1 MYGDITRDTFVL
13 SKHYARVLQQ
23 QGRVGL
29 DADPNEQTA
38 ILLHYLRSLA
48 QDLVGPAWG
57 PKGHLG
63 FEITSDTAAGVFN
76 IGAGHY
82 YVDGILCECDVPCTY
97 RTQPHYPQRADEK
110 GPTDFPCVFYLD
122 VWERHVTYIGDDRIR
137 EAALNGPD
145 TATRTQVVWQV
156 RTQTLEIG
164 TGCAAM
170 KPSWKDLEGTLKH
183 ASLRGELS
191 ASVDDADPS
200 TDPCT
205 ISPKSAY
212 RGPENQLYRVEIHRS
227 GKASDDGGATFMYS
241 RDNGSVLPGHLARR
255 WRGRGRK
262 SGAGRRHRLRIG
274 DWVEVVYDEV
284 ILRGE
289 QPAYLAQVI
298 QLDESA
304 GRVTLAPKPDAAVLP
319 VYPTRN
325 AKAAPGDLVSHPFLR
340 RWDQR
345 ERQRGG
351 RHPLPKWAADDGAL
365 VLVEDVAPLE
375 EGVQIKFGKPA
386 AGAPAH
392 RVPQRR
398 LLVDP
403 GEGGD
408 GKGGMAADRGG

>member
-1 MYGDITRDTFVL
+1 MHL
-13 SKHYARVLQQ
+13 
-23 QGRVGL
+23 
-29 DADPNEQTA
+29 TA
-38 ILLHYLRSLA
+38 
-48 QDLVGPAWG
+48 
-57 PKGHLG
+57 
-63 FEITSDTAAGVFN
+63 
-76 IGAGHY
+76 
-82 YVDGILCECDVPCTY
+82 
-97 RTQPHYPQRADEK
+97 TQPDTPSCADET
-110 GPTDFPCVFYLD
+110 GPTDIRYLSATSTSGSGTSAIL
-122 VWERHVTYIGDDRIR
+122 EDDSIR
-137 EAALNGPD
+137 EVALHGPD
-145 TATRTQVVWQV
+145 TATRSQVVWQV
-156 RTQTLEIG
+156 RTQTLEVG

-170 KPSWKDLEGTLKH
+170 KPSWKDLEGTLKR

-241 RDNGSVLPGHLARR
+241 RDNGSVCFPVISLAGGEAEVESL
-255 WRGRGRK
+255 GRDD
-262 SGAGRRHRLRIG
+262 RHRLRIG

-319 VYPTRN
+319 VYPTHN

-345 ERQRGG
+345 ERQRGA

-365 VLVEDVAPLE
+365 VLVEDVWLPLE
-375 EGVQIKFGKPA
+375 EGVQIKFSKPA

-392 RVPQRR
+392 EYRSGDYWLIPARVATGNVEWPRTEAGEAIPQSPHGVEHHYAP
-398 LLVDP
+398 LAVAPAAGADP
-403 GEGGD
+403 D
-408 GKGGMAADRGG
+408 SCQTLF